1 MQRLASILP
10 WAKLNNSQNIYSNSR
25 TAAALTILMP
35 EASKGQH
42 LDLSSCLSD
51 SKQKGRDCLILE
63 LFLLSNNFVSRS
75 PGSRDEENMLS
86 DDRRVME
93 MFKHSGWNNV
103 NHIQMLL
110 STYEPTAYAIAEKLF
125 ASAIRLLDLDTVEM
139 MLEAGIEADA
149 IIDTIPHGPMSSLQF
164 ASVLDDTSELM
175 ELLLSHGADIN
186 LLHNGYSALDFAV
199 SRRNGPGVQML
210 LAKGARVTPSCV
222 SAVASYKA
230 IDGFTMEVIDA
241 NLDVEEQAGCQSS
254 MALSRAV
261 SSANVEIMS
270 LLLARG
276 AEVNALVEFSFD
288 SDFAVTT
295 VLGLAVM
302 ECPQAVQL
310 LLWACRDINPE
321 FVGLPYV
328 SPLAVAVDAG
338 DAEITKILLEAG
350 ANAAAA
356 NGQGEMTLLERAMKK
371 KNQSLWQVLITHGA
385 LIERPLSDKT
395 HLSSPVFAAI
405 TKRNFDLAQ
414 LLIDS
419 GVRLNDEYDQPP
431 GTVLGAAIEI
441 GDIALITN
449 LWSAG
454 ARALNQHLRC
464 IGNIQTAMYLQELN
478 TLQRVLQTSG
488 QKILVA
494 ALLKNDDDLSQ
505 YLLGH
510 DADFAEEKTGFQDSE
525 PMPTPLGAAIR
536 RRNFGF
542 AEILLKRG
550 AKVNERDLADALEY
564 GNVDIE
570 LLKSLLSFFHGSA
583 PTALGTAVLYNRR
596 EHLEALRE
604 ANVDPT
610 GTPQLCQASWDLEEF
625 DLDFDLEAPQS
636 VLEIAVVFYEEFF
649 DFFLEW
655 TPWES
660 RLTGRAL
667 VAAIHLH
674 KYSLVDSLLKYGP
687 DMHQNFVFLYR
698 YYNDEEEKI
707 EQKEIFTP
715 LQAAVKDQL
724 VPLAQLLAKSS
735 DVNYLGDGA
744 RRRSP
749 LQHAVENGNM
759 ELVNMLLEHG
769 ARIDGPPALDGGA
782 TALQIAA
789 LQGYIGIAR
798 RLIDLGADV
807 NEAPAKFNGR
817 TALQGAAEH
826 GRIDMLQMLLNEGA
840 LVVGDYEPPYLRAVE
855 LAKRN
860 GHKAAARLLEA
871 FRESVELSTS

>member
-10 WAKLNNSQNIYSNSR
+10 WAKLNNSQNIYSDSR

-35 EASKGQH
+35 EASKSQH

-75 PGSRDEENMLS
+75 PGSRNEESMLS

-103 NHIQMLL
+103 DHIQMLL
-110 STYEPTAYAIAEKLF
+110 STYEPTAYAIAEKIF
-125 ASAIRLLDLDTVEM
+125 ASAIRLLDLDTVKM
-139 MLEAGIEADA
+139 MLEAGVEADA
-149 IIDTIPHGPMSSLQF
+149 VIDTIPHGPMSSLQF

-210 LAKGARVTPSCV
+210 LAKGARVTPSCL

-230 IDGFTMEVIDA
+230 IDDFTMEVIDA
-241 NLDVEEQAGCQSS
+241 NLDVEEQAGFQSS

-261 SSANVEIMS
+261 LSGNVEIMS

-276 AEVNALVEFSFD
+276 AKVNALVKISFD

-295 VLGLAVM
+295 VLGLVVM

-328 SPLAVAVDAG
+328 SPLAVAVDTG
-338 DAEITKILLEAG
+338 NAEITKLLLEAG
-350 ANAAAA
+350 ANVAAAH
-356 NGQGEMTLLERAMKK
+356 GKGEMTLLERAVKK
-371 KNQSLWQVLITHGA
+371 KNQSLWQVLITYGA

-395 HLSSPVFAAI
+395 HLSSPIFAAI

-419 GVRLNDEYDQPP
+419 GVRLNDGYDQPP

-441 GDIALITN
+441 GDIALITK

-454 ARALNQHLRC
+454 ARTLNRHLGG

-478 TLQRVLQTSG
+478 ILQRVLQTSG

-494 ALLKNDDDLSQ
+494 ALLKNDEDFSQ
-505 YLLGH
+505 YLLEH
-510 DADFAEEKTGFQDSE
+510 DADFAEEKIGFKNSE
-525 PMPTPLGAAIR
+525 LMPTPLGTAIG
-536 RRNFGF
+536 RRNFAF
-542 AEILLKRG
+542 AETLLKRG
-550 AKVNERDLADALEY
+550 AKVTELDLADVVKY
-564 GNVDIE
+564 GTVYTE
-570 LLKSLLSFFHGSA
+570 LFKSLLSFFHGSA
-583 PTALGTAVLYNRR
+583 PTAAGAAVLYDHR

-610 GTPQLCQASWDLEEF
+610 GTPRLYRTSWDLEGF
-625 DLDFDLEAPQS
+625 DIDIELEAPQS
-636 VLEIAVVFYEEFF
+636 VLEIAVVFSEEFF
-649 DFFLEW
+649 HFILEW

-660 RLTGRAL
+660 RPTGRAL

-674 KYSLVDSLLKYGP
+674 KYSFVDSLLKYGP

-698 YYNDEEEKI
+698 YDDDEDEKI
-707 EQKEIFTP
+707 EKEIFTP
-715 LQAAVKDQL
+715 LQAAIKDQL

-840 LVVGDYEPPYLRAVE
+840 LVVGGYEPPYLRAVE
-855 LAKRN
+855 LAKGN

-871 FRESVELSTS
+871 FRESVELSPS